1 MIRVTKRFY
10 RTVERLSALLSFGIS
25 ITKRCIE
32 VFQWQFCVLCRVRS
46 LPSKNAILTPCEAYT
61 EGVVR
66 VVGSGKAGNA
76 DNETRS
82 TSPSRF
88 MPRPFV
94 RLGDDIHLEPREM
107 PAVNPLVVTLD
118 SQSAYDTVDVRVLQ
132 EVQEVRAR
140 LDTLAPGQ
148 AQSDAVLR
156 GELAEALQLTAGL
169 TPFAANDLLF
179 GQPIETITIQP
190 TLRLN
195 PQPGGWNYDV
205 GGTNLRNPV
214 QVLQN
219 NQLIGTIPVGADT
232 GARFSLQSGQY
243 NIVLRDA
250 VTYET
255 LGTAVLKTYGSS
267 INVLSKNIPQPAAY
281 QQTKPLVATT
291 SVPVARAELDA
302 LFADLSEV
310 WTPSA
315 STILTQAE
323 LIAARTRLLAGTAND
338 ETAMKNA
345 LLAQPGV
352 EAVVTPTLAF
362 QVAYNNNGGRV
373 LIVDGAN
380 LPEGSRLVFS
390 SDAGLLNVLD
400 ERSFLPGSNHAEVA
414 VGAASYVGLVDASGD
429 LLGQSFSLSVESG
442 YLMVR
447 RGQTVVGMTGNTF
460 DPAAIPGVFVPLTKD
475 SLTAVSPQ
483 ARLIVSG
490 QSADLRFEWLPAG
503 AVIEGLT
510 DTPIVTAGGAL
521 NVPIFV
527 ANGTQRAVTVR
538 AADGTELMD
547 RHMVGSNGQGGFIF
561 YRPTSGQTQ
570 FITSREFGPAAL
582 ATREQ
587 TRAVQ
592 VGRTVSTRLN
602 PVFPSGSTEV
612 TRAWGLMVAGLAG
625 VDLAQTRSQI
635 ARQHSALVALWEDD
649 REGFY
654 AEVNRRYEETPI
666 QSGRK
671 IETAGMI
678 ESRMK
683 GEVFDAYARADQAI
697 QDALPVLGDLT
708 LAAYLN
714 VQATRTDTS
723 TPPNLA
729 QVRNYTAQ
737 ARNAAPLLP
746 SDQQLLTAI
755 GAHFDTIR
763 SYLAGET
770 TNWRN
775 EINEASIA
783 GRISSNPNP
792 GGGELPRSQE
802 LIAYETA
809 LSAVS
814 EAERQL
820 RLASAAGEPRRLSAA
835 KVTLVTAQAKLVTAE
850 AAYRL
855 WQKEQADKSDVKPV
869 SLDGEQILTVSKSA
883 LERLLASLPGKILN
897 VEARLQTTTDQRL
910 RQDLV
915 AERAHWL
922 ALQEAATG
930 LLALVP
936 ANGTYPTI
944 VGTQAQGWARYL
956 SDSITSG
963 QVETFTVEGIGGNDE
978 NLPIEAA
985 SLLARSFPNG
995 SEPTE
1000 ARAAAIVLAQYGT
1013 RRQLEA
1019 EMLGWKVVSQSPAL
1033 PLLADVR
1040 QDTYAGRLLVVGFTH
1055 LWSQRDY
1062 IQGQWD
1068 VAFRLQILT
1077 DIPAAKLVAIASMST
1092 VSQATSAF
1100 KNLLPEAQYGHLL
1113 ESSTSLPLVAAADK
1127 PNGYAWGDREIRI
1140 RFDLQGVSSIRAAN
1154 VYVDGTLV
1162 DQSGAASFI
1171 RMSISSLP
1179 VLTLVGPANS
1189 TSAEDVYVLRLDVVL
1204 ASGVRQSVDVEVYI
1218 PAGWVEELRRRESAF
1233 NPGDYSTL
1241 PEGQLR
1247 TIENE
1252 IFSTLALPVA
1262 GGGWVSKFGSEA
1274 HDGQDLYA
1282 IDLSKDEDTGTSIH
1296 MPTAGV
1302 IESVNL
1308 DDGRVVIRH
1317 TTASGA
1323 TWYSQFEHMTHILE
1337 AVTGISYVSKKDA
1350 ALLPAEER
1358 LAADQARAAAQAAI
1372 NAYIARSEVVGQ
1384 DVQIGRLGNEGS
1396 YTTGSHLHF
1405 SVYHADRQTPV
1416 NLYHWLNAQQPGIV
1430 HLAQVGGKTVDLSFT
1445 WDDTAVALVNA
1456 AERIALRS
1464 VDVPD
1469 DASDSSDHIK
1479 PERWAYAWEDGKTLE
1494 QMTRV
1499 VWKTLPF
1506 MNDNGVMD
1514 TNGIWVDATN
1524 DDRRW
1529 SASKQKFVDRLT
1541 GAEL

>member
-1 MIRVTKRFY
+1 M
-10 RTVERLSALLSFGIS
+10 
-25 ITKRCIE
+25 
-32 VFQWQFCVLCRVRS
+32 
-46 LPSKNAILTPCEAYT
+46 
-61 EGVVR
+61 
-66 VVGSGKAGNA
+66 VGSGKTGNA

-88 MPRPFV
+88 MPRPTV

-118 SQSAYDTVDVRVLQ
+118 SQSAYDTIDVRVMQ
-132 EVQEVRAR
+132 EVQDVRAR

-250 VTYET
+250 VTHET

-302 LFADLSEV
+302 LFVDLSEV

-362 QVAYNNNGGRV
+362 QVSYNNNGGRV

-414 VGAASYVGLVDASGD
+414 VGPASYVGLVDASGD

-503 AVIEGLT
+503 AIIEGLT
-510 DTPIVTAGGAL
+510 DTPIVAAGGAL

-654 AEVNRRYEETPI
+654 AEVNRRYEATPI

-737 ARNAAPLLP
+737 ARNAAALLP
-746 SDQQLLTAI
+746 SDTQLLTAI

-869 SLDGEQILTVSKSA
+869 PLDGEQILTVSKSA
-883 LERLLASLPGKILN
+883 LERLLATLPGKILN

-944 VGTQAQGWARYL
+944 VGTQAQGWARYVSESVSGGL
-956 SDSITSG
+956 IQRYSD
-963 QVETFTVEGIGGNDE
+963 IGGASGDVFDE
-978 NLPIEAA
+978 AVSTAAQANEALAVA
-985 SLLARSFPNG
+985 SGWYDYQKGIPGNWL
-995 SEPTE
+995 
-1000 ARAAAIVLAQYGT
+1000 GT
-1013 RRQLEA
+1013 TSLQTTT
-1019 EMLGWKVVSQSPAL
+1019 V
-1033 PLLADVR
+1033 
-1040 QDTYAGRLLVVGFTH
+1040 AGRLLAGY
-1055 LWSQRDY
+1055 LQKRGEPGNDLRISQLAAATG
-1062 IQGQWD
+1062 IP
-1068 VAFRLQILT
+1068 VARI
-1077 DIPAAKLVAIASMST
+1077 
-1092 VSQATSAF
+1092 TSADASLTSLQRLWAF
-1100 KNLLPEAQYGHLL
+1100 MNLWREANFTLSTGDITGQSMVVTPDQYVGKTDSSGDVLNSEVITYPSNATYVRLRLDLPAWIADDAAISVQVYNQSMQTVPNLVMSGVIRQGLTLLVPVGNLPVSELGRDSNGVTTFGLTISIGQYEWSTQLMKWARPTAPISESIPDGSWSTLLPEDPNRAAELAVLSSIVSPPLRLGEHSWSVTLGSGAHENNAFNAIDLNFGSENDDYGVDILAVADGTITYINPVYGQVFISHLSNAAAGL
-1113 ESSTSLPLVAAADK
+1113 PNWQSVYLHMPLVATGEERDGS
-1127 PNGYAWGDREIRI
+1127 P
-1140 RFDLQGVSSIRAAN
+1140 
-1154 VYVDGTLV
+1154 VYKFRKKDGTFVPDLLV
-1162 DQSGAASFI
+1162 WKG
-1171 RMSISSLP
+1171 MP
-1179 VLTLVGPANS
+1179 VL
-1189 TSAEDVYVLRLDVVL
+1189 
-1204 ASGVRQSVDVEVYI
+1204 
-1218 PAGWVEELRRRESAF
+1218 AG
-1233 NPGDYSTL
+1233 T
-1241 PEGQLR
+1241 
-1247 TIENE
+1247 
-1252 IFSTLALPVA
+1252 
-1262 GGGWVSKFGSEA
+1262 
-1274 HDGQDLYA
+1274 
-1282 IDLSKDEDTGTSIH
+1282 
-1296 MPTAGV
+1296 
-1302 IESVNL
+1302 
-1308 DDGRVVIRH
+1308 
-1317 TTASGA
+1317 
-1323 TWYSQFEHMTHILE
+1323 
-1337 AVTGISYVSKKDA
+1337 
-1350 ALLPAEER
+1350 
-1358 LAADQARAAAQAAI
+1358 
-1372 NAYIARSEVVGQ
+1372 
-1384 DVQIGRLGNEGS
+1384 QIGIVGGRGTDINRDYTTGNEGS
-1396 YTTGSHLHF
+1396 LAFKSHLHF
-1405 SVYHADRQTPV
+1405 EVRMNSQSINLSDYVRSAWSMPVSGDDGPSGNISIHWTHDVDIAGLGGAYVNDELRIIFFRDPTITADLQTDI
-1416 NLYHWLNAQQPGIV
+1416 WLAWSEDPANRIKIV
-1430 HLAQVGGKTVDLSFT
+1430 Q
-1445 WDDTAVALVNA
+1445 
-1456 AERIALRS
+1456 
-1464 VDVPD
+1464 
-1469 DASDSSDHIK
+1469 
-1479 PERWAYAWEDGKTLE
+1479 
-1494 QMTRV
+1494 
-1499 VWKTLPF
+1499 
-1506 MNDNGVMD
+1506 NG
-1514 TNGIWVDATN
+1514 TIWVDAT
-1524 DDRRW
+1524 DDQWQWNPIERAFFNRI
-1529 SASKQKFVDRLT
+1529 T
-1541 GAEL
+1541 GSRK